1 MTKTCVIYARVSTA
15 KQAEKELPVQ
25 SQVDKCRQH
34 AQELGATVAKVF
46 TDEGISGTSDN
57 RPAFQQAI
65 TYCENF
71 DVDFFICWSTSRFA
85 RNSLEAKLNK
95 RRLASSNTKIA
106 YVSQNIDDGDSGF
119 IYEGILELFDEYYSR
134 QVSQDTKRSMIA
146 NAQKGYFNGGHVTY
160 GYQLKPSIT
169 DRKKQVLKPNPLE
182 TGTVNRIFELKLSG
196 YGGKQIAEIL
206 NGEGRLKRG
215 SKWTKTTVL
224 ELLRNERVVGRI
236 AFGKKGREGSLPRS
250 EWIVVDSHEPIVSMQ
265 TFDAVQK
272 IMDEQNNVGVKEAGS
287 AKSTRFFTGILK
299 CGKCGASMTIESAK
313 GATKFYY
320 YYNCKTKKQGKGCED
335 RRINT
340 AIFDPWMVDVIC
352 AEVLTEQNL
361 RSLLVQ
367 LNDLCGSW
375 AKKKREKC
383 QEIAAQIRD
392 LERRNS
398 RLYELLEDPDGD
410 YNVQDLGPRLRSNNA
425 SIRKLTTE
433 LTLAEQEQP
442 PQLDITE
449 KDLSELSELLID
461 IIKTTNNPSKVRSFF
476 RSFINSI
483 QLKDDEIF
491 VEYRPE
497 ALISANSGIVHSEK
511 KWLPD
516 HSLLGTIQVPFVTFK
531 RKLPPPLRKVA

>member
-1 MTKTCVIYARVSTA
+1 MTKKCVIYARVSTA

-25 SQVDKCRQH
+25 SQIDKCQQH
-34 AQELGATVAKVF
+34 AKELGAEVAKVF

-71 DVDFFICWSTSRFA
+71 DVDYFICWSTSRFA

-95 RRLASSNTKIA
+95 RRLATSNTKIS

-146 NAQKGYFNGGHVTY
+146 NAQKGYFNGGYVTF
-160 GYQLKPSIT
+160 GYQVKPSIT
-169 DRKKQVLKPNPLE
+169 DRKKQVLVPNPLE
-182 TGTVNRIFELKLSG
+182 VGTVNRIFELKLAG
-196 YGGKQIAEIL
+196 YGGKQIAEVL

-236 AFGKKGREGSLPRS
+236 AFGKKGRDGALPRS
-250 EWIVVDSHEPIVSMQ
+250 EWIVVDSHEPIVSME
-265 TFDAVQK
+265 TFNAVQTM
-272 IMDEQNNVGVKEAGS
+272 MDEQTNVGVKENGS
-287 AKSTRFFTGILK
+287 PKSTRFFTGMLK
-299 CGKCGASMTIESAK
+299 CGKCGNTMTIERAK
-313 GATKFYY
+313 GATKVYY
-320 YYNCKTKKQGKGCED
+320 YYNCKTKKQGAGCEN
-335 RRINT
+335 RRINS
-340 AIFDPWMVDVIC
+340 AVFDPWMTDVIC
-352 AEVLTEQNL
+352 AEVLTERNL

-383 QEIAAQIRD
+383 QELAAQIRD
-392 LERRNS
+392 IERRNS
-398 RLYELLEDPDGD
+398 RLYELLEDPDGV

-425 SIRKLTTE
+425 AIRKLTTE
-433 LTLAEQEQP
+433 LTLAEQQQSPE
-442 PQLDITE
+442 LEITE
-449 KDLSELSELLID
+449 QDLSELSELLID
-461 IIKTTNNPSKVRSFF
+461 IIKTTKNASKVRTFF
-476 RSFINSI
+476 RTFIHSI
-483 QLKDDEIF
+483 QLRDEDIF

-497 ALISANSGIVHSEK
+497 ALISANSGIVPSEK
-511 KWLPD
+511 KWLP
-516 HSLLGTIQVPFVTFK
+516 
-531 RKLPPPLRKVA
+531 LPDSNGGPAD